1 MTTPPVVTCYRHPD
15 RRAGVTC
22 QRCDRPIC
30 PDCMTQGSVGFHCPE
45 CVKAA
50 AKNAPTFTARTL
62 PMAQP
67 YVTYVLMA
75 INIAVFV
82 LDLSLK
88 NRLTEGTD
96 VSAGDGVLF
105 AYGVYAGEWWRL
117 VTSGFLHYGFIHI
130 AMNMFVLYRIGPQ
143 IEKLLG
149 HVQFI
154 ALYFA
159 SMLAGSLGAM
169 LLSPMS
175 ASAGAS
181 GAIFGLLGAA
191 AAFQVSNKINVWQ
204 SGLGMLI
211 AINLGITFL
220 VPGIAIGAHV
230 GGIVAGGAVGWA
242 MFELERRRK
251 SPVLGVTI
259 AVVLMVACVG
269 IAVVSAPYLLP
280 PRLR

>member
-1 MTTPPVVTCYRHPD
+1 MTTPTVTCYRHHD

-22 QRCDRPIC
+22 QRCNRPIC

-45 CVKAA
+45 CVREA
-50 AKNAPTFTARTL
+50 AKSAPVYTARTL
-62 PMAQP
+62 PVSQP
-67 YVTYVLMA
+67 FVTYALMVV
-75 INIAVFV
+75 NIAVFV
-82 LDLSLK
+82 LDMALK
-88 NRLTEGTD
+88 NRLTEGTAI
-96 VSAGDGVLF
+96 SPGEGVLY
-105 AYGVYAGEWWRL
+105 AYAVYAGEWWRL
-117 VTSGFLHYGFIHI
+117 FTSGFLHYGLLHI
-130 AMNMFVLYRIGPQ
+130 GMNMFVLYRIGPQ

-149 HVQFI
+149 HVQYA

-159 SMLAGSLGAM
+159 SMLAGSLGSM

-191 AAFQVSNKINVWQ
+191 AAFQISNRINLWQ

-211 AINLGITFL
+211 ALNLGITFL
-220 VPGIAIGAHV
+220 VPGIAIGAHL

-242 MFELERRRK
+242 MFELERRQK

-269 IAVVSAPYLLP
+269 IAIASAPYLIP
-280 PRLR
+280 AQLR

>member
-1 MTTPPVVTCYRHPD
+1 MTTPTVTCYRHHD

-50 AKNAPTFTARTL
+50 SKAAPTYTARTM
-62 PMAQP
+62 PVAQP
-67 YVTYVLMA
+67 FVTYLLMA
-75 INIAVFV
+75 VNIAVFV

-88 NRLTEGTD
+88 NRLTQGTA
-96 VSAGDGVLF
+96 VSNGEGVLY
-105 AYGVYAGEWWRL
+105 AYAVYAGEWWRL
-117 VTSGFLHYGFIHI
+117 VTSGFLHYGFLHLG
-130 AMNMFVLYRIGPQ
+130 MNMFVLYRIGPQ

-149 HVQFI
+149 HLQYA

-191 AAFQVSNKINVWQ
+191 AAFQLSNRINLWQ

-211 AINLGITFL
+211 VLNLGITFL

-242 MFELERRRK
+242 MFELERRQK
-251 SPVLGVTI
+251 SPVIGLSV
-259 AVVLMVACVG
+259 AAALMVICVG
-269 IAVVSAPYLLP
+269 VAIASAPYLIP
-280 PRLR
+280 ANLR